1 MTEASANLIDSLHE
15 TNYRLRFWLDRQ
27 GSSANGAAAQRAVSP
42 EEMAMLL
49 SELMQAGGCLR
60 SLPEDRD
67 AALEHE
73 LAEYRGQVK
82 RLRELMPFIHAALLR
97 ERAHLEQERSRLAS
111 AAQWA
116 ERSRQ
121 TL

>member
-1 MTEASANLIDSLHE
+1 MHSVTTNLAVEFRE
-15 TNYRLRFWLDRQ
+15 TNRRLRFWLDRFVNNPE
-27 GSSANGAAAQRAVSP
+27 ANRAVNP
-42 EEMAMLL
+42 EEMATLL
-49 SELMQAGGCLR
+49 SELMQAGGRLR
-60 SLPEDRD
+60 SLPADRD

-73 LAEYRGQVK
+73 LAEYRGQVE
-82 RLRELMPFIHAALLR
+82 RLRELMPCIHAALLS

-111 AAQWA
+111 ASQWA